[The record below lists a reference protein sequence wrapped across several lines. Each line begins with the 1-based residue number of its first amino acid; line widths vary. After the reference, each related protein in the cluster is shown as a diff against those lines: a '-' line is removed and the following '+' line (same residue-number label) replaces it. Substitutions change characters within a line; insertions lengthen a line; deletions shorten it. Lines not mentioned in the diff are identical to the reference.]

1 MYNLII
7 LFIALVINVLVGL
20 IFKDYQWE
28 NVGFS
33 SAVLLFNSLFLHI
46 IGTVNLKDSFK
57 ISLFFILPLLGIIEL
72 ILAIIA
78 PTSFSNNIYLM
89 GIIGI
94 IAFQIIIFLLVNLVS
109 QKIE

>member
-7 LFIALVINVLVGL
+7 LLIALVINVLAGL

-33 SAVLLFNSLFLHI
+33 SAVLVCNSLFLYLVGSI
-46 IGTVNLKDSFK
+46 NLKDSFK
-57 ISLFFILPLLGIIEL
+57 ISLSFILPLLGIIEL

-78 PTSFSNNIYLM
+78 PASLSDNMYLM
-89 GIIGI
+89 GIIGLV
-94 IAFQIIIFLLVNLVS
+94 AFQAITFLLVNLVS
-109 QKIE
+109 KKVK

>member
-7 LFIALVINVLVGL
+7 LLIALVINVLAKL

-33 SAVLLFNSLFLHI
+33 SAVLVFNSLFLYLA
-46 IGTVNLKDSFK
+46 GTVSLKDSFK
-57 ISLFFILPLLGIIEL
+57 ISLSFILLLLGIIEL

-78 PTSFSNNIYLM
+78 PASFSDNMYLM
-89 GIIGI
+89 GVIGLV
-94 IAFQIIIFLLVNLVS
+94 AFQLITFLLVYLVS